1 MMVEI
6 KEDVPENDW
15 RRFLDISSDAT
26 LYHTPEWK
34 MFLEKTFGYKP
45 RYLFAT
51 DECGQ
56 LVGMLPLF
64 EVRSR
69 LTGNR
74 LCSVPFSHECTCL
87 GDSVTRT
94 ALIDKAVSLRDCH
107 RITKIEIRSAVE
119 NPLFHEMNAFC
130 THILEL
136 SQNLEETWKQLDKS
150 SVRWA
155 VKKAEKLG
163 VSVTSSTDIEDLKE
177 FYELNCITKQ
187 NLGVPCH
194 PYEFFKNLF
203 SILDGHVR
211 LYLAQHEGNIIAG
224 GVMEYYRDQVLYGYG
239 AADPNHLDLH
249 PYNAFIWKSIED
261 ACVNGC
267 RTYDFGRTSYDNT
280 GLIQFKK
287 KWGTQEKE
295 LCYGY
300 YPASG
305 GSVVTER
312 DSTVY
317 RLGNSV
323 IRVMPMSVYKAF
335 SASVFGHFG

>member
-1 MMVEI
+1 MVEI
-6 KEDVPENDW
+6 VQHIPEDEW
-15 RRFLDISSDAT
+15 KRFLDGCNDAT

-34 MFLEKTFGYKP
+34 TFLEKTFDYKP
-45 RYLFAT
+45 HYLFAT

-56 LVGMLPLF
+56 LTGMLPLF
-64 EVRSR
+64 LVKSR

-74 LCSVPFSHECTCL
+74 LCSVPFSHECGCL
-87 GDSVTRT
+87 GDEAACT
-94 ALIDKAVSLRDCH
+94 ALIDETVALKTRCH
-107 RITKIEIRSAVE
+107 IEKVEIRDTVE
-119 NPLFHEMNAFC
+119 DPRFHEKNAFC

-136 SQNLEETWKQLDKS
+136 SHNPEETWKQLDKG

-163 VSVTSSTDIEDLKE
+163 VSVVSSMNTEDLKE

-194 PYEFFKNLF
+194 PWELFRNMF
-203 SILDGHVR
+203 SILDGYVR
-211 LYLAQHEGNIIAG
+211 MYLSRYEGSIIAG

-239 AADPNHLDLH
+239 AADPNHLDVH

-287 KWGTQEKE
+287 KWGTQERK
-295 LCYGY
+295 LCYSS

-305 GSVVTER
+305 RSVVTNR
-312 DSTVY
+312 DSSLY

-323 IRVMPMSVYKAF
+323 IRAMPMSVYKVF
-335 SASVFGHFG
+335 SSSVFSHFG

>member
-1 MMVEI
+1 MVEI
-6 KEDVPENDW
+6 VSSINLNEWHD
-15 RRFLDISSDAT
+15 FLLSQSGAT
-26 LYHTPEWK
+26 LYHTPGWK
-34 MFLEKTFGYKP
+34 TFLERTFGYKP

-51 DECGQ
+51 DESGQ

-64 EVRSR
+64 EVKSR

-74 LCSVPFSHECTCL
+74 LCSVPFSHECWCL
-87 GDSVTRT
+87 GDSATCT
-94 ALIDKAVSLRDCH
+94 ALIDEAVALKEKH
-107 RITKIEIRSAVE
+107 HVEKIEIRSAVAHPQFQE
-119 NPLFHEMNAFC
+119 QNAFC
-130 THILEL
+130 THVLEL
-136 SQNLEETWKQLDKS
+136 SQDPEDTWKQLDKS

-155 VKKAEKLG
+155 VRKAGKLG
-163 VSVTSSTDIEDLKE
+163 VSVVSSTNTEDLKE

-194 PYEFFKNLF
+194 PWEFFENLF
-203 SILDGHVR
+203 SLLDGHVR
-211 LYLAQHEGNIIAG
+211 LYLSRYEGTIIAG
-224 GVMEYYRDQVLYGYG
+224 GVMECYKDQVLYGYG
-239 AADPNHLDLH
+239 AADPDHLDVH

-261 ACVNGC
+261 ACVDGR

-287 KWGTQEKE
+287 RWGTQERE
-295 LCYGY
+295 LCYSS

-305 GSVVTER
+305 KSVVTER

-323 IRVMPMSVYKAF
+323 IRVMPMPAYKAF
-335 SASVFGHFG
+335 STSVFGHFG

>member
-1 MMVEI
+1 MVEI
-6 KEDVPENDW
+6 VSSINLNEWHD
-15 RRFLDISSDAT
+15 FLLSQSDAT

-34 MFLEKTFGYKP
+34 MFLEKTFNYKP

-155 VKKAEKLG
+155 VKKAGKLG
-163 VSVTSSTDIEDLKE
+163 VSVASSTNAEDLKE
-177 FYELNCITKQ
+177 FYELNCLTKQ
-187 NLGVPCH
+187 SLGVPCH
-194 PYEFFKNLF
+194 PWEFFKNLF
-203 SILDGHVR
+203 SILEGYVQM
-211 LYLAQHEGNIIAG
+211 YLSRHEGRIIAG
-224 GVMEYYRDQVLYGYG
+224 GVMECYKGQVLYGYG

-287 KWGTQEKE
+287 KWGTQERG
-295 LCYGY
+295 LCYSY
-300 YPASG
+300 YPASSK
-305 GSVVTER
+305 SVVTER
-312 DSTVY
+312 DSTIY

-323 IRVMPMSVYKAF
+323 IRAMPMSAYKAF
-335 SASVFGHFG
+335 STSIFGYFG

>member
-1 MMVEI
+1 MVEI
-6 KEDVPENDW
+6 VSSINLNEWHD
-15 RRFLDISSDAT
+15 FLLSQSDAT

-34 MFLEKTFGYKP
+34 VFLEKTFDYKS

-51 DECGQ
+51 DDSGQ
-56 LVGMLPLF
+56 LTGMLPLF
-64 EVRSR
+64 EVKSR

-74 LCSVPFSHECTCL
+74 LCSVPFAHECECL
-87 GDSVTRT
+87 GNSVART
-94 ALIDKAVSLRDCH
+94 ALIDEAVALKDRYH
-107 RITKIEIRSAVE
+107 IEKLEIRSAVE
-119 NPLFHEMNAFC
+119 NPLFQEKNTFC

-136 SQNLEETWKQLDKS
+136 SQNPEETWKQLDKS

-163 VSVTSSTDIEDLKE
+163 VSVVSSTNIVDLKE
-177 FYELNCITKQ
+177 FYELNCLTKQ
-187 NLGVPCH
+187 SLGVPCH
-194 PYEFFKNLF
+194 PWEFFKNLF
-203 SILDGHVR
+203 SILGDYVR
-211 LYLAQHEGNIIAG
+211 MYLSRHEGSIIAG
-224 GVMEYYRDQVLYGYG
+224 GVMECYKGRVLYGYG
-239 AADPNHLDLH
+239 AADPDRLDLH
-249 PYNAFIWKSIED
+249 PYNAFIWQSIED

-287 KWGTQEKE
+287 KWGTQEIE
-295 LCYGY
+295 LHYSY

-323 IRVMPMSVYKAF
+323 IRAMPMPAYKAF
-335 SASVFGHFG
+335 STSVFGHFG